1 MCSTSCEAAC
11 PTPTSRPRGFEAVNP
26 QPEDPHDIGPWLMP
40 LPLDREPSRRFT
52 VDDWI
57 ACIAAGCMA
66 AAALVIYLN
75 P

>member
-1 MCSTSCEAAC
+1 M
-11 PTPTSRPRGFEAVNP
+11 NP
-26 QPEDPHDIGPWLMP
+26 QPEDPHDIAPWLMP